1 MEKHL
6 LDLNIEELAQEMQK
20 LGQPMFRA
28 KQLFS
33 WLHSGAQL
41 EGMTNLPKSFRQ
53 KLAEEYTLGGAQIYH
68 TYISKIDGTRKYL
81 FSLEDQQ
88 IIEGVLMQYHYGN
101 TICISSQVG
110 CRMGC
115 RFCASTLEGL
125 VRNLSPGEMLGQV
138 IAVNR
143 DLEAQQM
150 KKISNIVMMGSGE
163 PLDNFEN
170 VVKFL
175 QLIHSEQGLHISMR
189 NISVS
194 TCGLVDKIY
203 ELEKLHLGVTLAV
216 SLHAADDETRK
227 RIMPVANRFSVAEVI
242 GAVKHYTEATGRR
255 AVFEYALADGVNDSV
270 KDAHKLS
277 CLLKGLLCHVN
288 LIPLNEVKERQMHT
302 SAARTV
308 KCFQEVL
315 TQNGISCTV
324 RRTMGSDI
332 AGACGQL
339 RRSVVQKEQAESSE

>member
-1 MEKHL
+1 MPFL
-6 LDLNIEELAQEMQK
+6 RLYIGGPGSQSLPGGNA
-20 LGQPMFRA
+20 
-28 KQLFS
+28 
-33 WLHSGAQL
+33 GA
-41 EGMTNLPKSFRQ
+41 G
-53 KLAEEYTLGGAQIYH
+53 
-68 TYISKIDGTRKYL
+68 D
-81 FSLEDQQ
+81 
-88 IIEGVLMQYHYGN
+88 
-101 TICISSQVG
+101 
-110 CRMGC
+110 
-115 RFCASTLEGL
+115 
-125 VRNLSPGEMLGQV
+125 
-138 IAVNR
+138 AVNR

-324 RRTMGSDI
+324 RRTRGATLPA
-332 AGACGQL
+332 AGGQL